1 MKRAVK
7 RAMPEKFDVIVVGA
21 GPAGTSCAL
30 VCAQKGLNVLLIERG
45 EYPGSKNVMGGVLYR
60 KQMEE
65 LIPEFWKE
73 APLERPVIEQRFW
86 MMDKES
92 VVQFGYK
99 GLEWGVE
106 PYNNFTV
113 LRAQFDQ
120 WFAKKAV
127 EAGALLINETVVT
140 ECIVENGK
148 VIGIR
153 TDRPNGEVY
162 ADVVVLADGVN
173 SLLSKQLG
181 FHKEFRPDEVALTV
195 MEVINL
201 PKEKINDRFNLE
213 DNQGCTIEIFGDST
227 KGNLGT
233 AFLYTNKDS
242 LNIGVGTTLSS
253 MIKAKLKPY
262 DLLDYLKTHPMVK
275 PMLAGGESAEYLAH
289 LIPEGGYRS
298 VPKVAG
304 NGVVVVGDAAQ
315 LVNAIHREGSNMAMH
330 SGLLAAET
338 VIEAKYRGDFSE
350 SSLNLYRQKLY
361 DSFIIK
367 DLEKYKDATHTFENN
382 PQYFKEYVPMMNKA
396 MSKFFTV
403 DGTPKREKQKEIMK
417 SVTSERGTIKV
428 IQDIYRAWKAVK

>member
-1 MKRAVK
+1 MS
-7 RAMPEKFDVIVVGA
+7 EKFDVIVVGA
-21 GPAGTSCAL
+21 GPAGTSCAYI
-30 VCAQKGLNVLLIERG
+30 CAKNGLKVLQIERG

-65 LIPEFWKE
+65 IIPEFWKE

-92 VVQFGYK
+92 AVTFGYK

-120 WFAKKAV
+120 WFAKKGV
-127 EAGALLINETVVT
+127 EQGVLLINETVVL

-148 VIGIR
+148 VIGVR
-153 TDRPNGEVY
+153 TDRPDGEVY

-173 SLLSKQLG
+173 SLLGKQLG

-195 MEVINL
+195 MEVVNL
-201 PKEKINDRFNLE
+201 SKEKINDRFNLE

-233 AFLYTNKDS
+233 AFIYTNKES
-242 LNIGVGTTLSS
+242 INIGVGTTLSS

-262 DLLDYLKTHPMVK
+262 DLLDYLKTHPMVR
-275 PMLAGGESAEYLAH
+275 PLMEGGESAEYLAH
-289 LIPEGGYRS
+289 LIPEGGFHS

-304 NGVVVVGDAAQ
+304 NGVLVVGDAAQ
-315 LVNAIHREGSNMAMH
+315 LVNAIHREGSNMAMK
-330 SGLLAAET
+330 SGQMAAEAI
-338 VIEAKYRGDFSE
+338 IEAKKRNDFSE
-350 SSLNLYRQKLY
+350 SSLNHYREALHE
-361 DSFIIK
+361 SFIMK
-367 DLEKYKDATHTFENN
+367 DLEKYKDATHVFEHH
-382 PQYFKEYVPMMNKA
+382 PQYFKEYVPLMNRA
-396 MSKFFTV
+396 ASKFFTV
-403 DGTPKREKQKEIMK
+403 DGTSKKDKQIQIMK
-417 SVTSERGTIKV
+417 SFTGERGTIKV
-428 IQDIYRAWKAVK
+428 IKDMYRAWKAVK

>member
-1 MKRAVK
+1 
-7 RAMPEKFDVIVVGA
+7 
-21 GPAGTSCAL
+21 
-30 VCAQKGLNVLLIERG
+30 
-45 EYPGSKNVMGGVLYR
+45 
-60 KQMEE
+60 
-65 LIPEFWKE
+65 
-73 APLERPVIEQRFW
+73 
-86 MMDKES
+86 
-92 VVQFGYK
+92 
-99 GLEWGVE
+99 
-106 PYNNFTV
+106 
-113 LRAQFDQ
+113 
-120 WFAKKAV
+120 
-127 EAGALLINETVVT
+127 
-140 ECIVENGK
+140 
-148 VIGIR
+148 
-153 TDRPNGEVY
+153 
-162 ADVVVLADGVN
+162 
-173 SLLSKQLG
+173 
-181 FHKEFRPDEVALTV
+181 

-253 MIKAKLKPY
+253 MIKSKMKPY

-338 VIEAKYRGDFSE
+338 VIEAKHRGDFSE

-403 DGTPKREKQKEIMK
+403 DGTPKRDKQKEIMK
-417 SVTSERGTIKV
+417 SVTAERGTFKV

>member
-1 MKRAVK
+1 
-7 RAMPEKFDVIVVGA
+7 MPEKFDVIVVGA

-30 VCAQKGLNVLLIERG
+30 VCAQHGLNVLLIERG

-148 VIGIR
+148 VIGVK

-233 AFLYTNKDS
+233 AFLYTNKES

-253 MIKAKLKPY
+253 MIKSKMKPY

-338 VIEAKYRGDFSE
+338 VIEAKHRGDFSE

-417 SVTSERGTIKV
+417 SVRSERGTIKV

>member
-1 MKRAVK
+1 MS
-7 RAMPEKFDVIVVGA
+7 EKFDVIVVGA
-21 GPAGTSCAL
+21 GPAGTACAL
-30 VCAQKGLNVLLIERG
+30 TCARSGLKVLLIERG

-65 LIPEFWKE
+65 LVPEFWKE

-92 VVQFGYK
+92 VVSFGYK
-99 GLEWGVE
+99 GLEWGE
-106 PYNNFTV
+106 ENNYNNFTV

-120 WFAKKAV
+120 WFASKAV
-127 EAGALLINETVVT
+127 QAGALLINETVVL

-148 VIGIR
+148 VVGVR

-173 SLLSKQLG
+173 SLLGKQLG

-201 PKEKINDRFNLE
+201 PKEKINDRFNLS

-253 MIKAKLKPY
+253 MINAKLKPY
-262 DLLDYLKTHPMVK
+262 ELLDYLKNHPMVK
-275 PMLAGGESAEYLAH
+275 PLLEGGESAEYLAH

-304 NGVVVVGDAAQ
+304 NGVVVIGDAAQ
-315 LVNAIHREGSNMAMH
+315 LVNAIHREGSNMAMS
-330 SGLLAAET
+330 SGKMAAEAI
-338 VIEAKYRGDFSE
+338 IEAKHRNDFSE
-350 SSLNLYRQKLY
+350 STLNIYREKLY
-361 DSFIIK
+361 DSFIMK
-367 DLEKYKDATHTFENN
+367 DLEKYKDAAHTFEKY
-382 PQYFKEYVPMMNKA
+382 PQYFKEYVPFMNKA

-403 DGTPKREKQKEIMK
+403 DGTPKRDKQKEIIK
-417 SVTSERGTIKV
+417 SITKERGTINVVK
-428 IQDIYRAWKAVK
+428 DMYRAWKAVK

>member
-1 MKRAVK
+1 
-7 RAMPEKFDVIVVGA
+7 MPEKFDVIVVGA

-148 VIGIR
+148 VIGVR

-304 NGVVVVGDAAQ
+304 NGVLVVGDAAQ

-338 VIEAKYRGDFSE
+338 VIEAKYRGDYSE
-350 SSLNLYRQKLY
+350 SSLNLYRRKLY

-417 SVTSERGTIKV
+417 SVTAERGTIKV

>member
-1 MKRAVK
+1 
-7 RAMPEKFDVIVVGA
+7 MPEKFDVIVVGA
-21 GPAGTSCAL
+21 GPAGTACAYT
-30 VCAQKGLNVLLIERG
+30 CAQKGLKVLQIERG

-65 LIPEFWKE
+65 IIPEFWKD

-92 VVQFGYK
+92 VVSFGYK

-113 LRAQFDQ
+113 LRAKFDQ
-120 WFAKKAV
+120 WFAEQAV
-127 EAGALLINETVVT
+127 KAGALLICETVVT

-148 VIGIR
+148 VIGVR
-153 TDRPNGEVY
+153 TDRPDGDLF

-173 SLLSKQLG
+173 SLLGKQLG

-201 PKEKINDRFNLE
+201 PKEKINDRFNLD

-262 DLLDYLKTHPMVK
+262 DLLDYLKTHPMIK
-275 PMLAGGESAEYLAH
+275 PFLEGGESAEYLAH
-289 LIPEGGYRS
+289 LIPEGGYHS
-298 VPKVAG
+298 VPKVVG
-304 NGVVVVGDAAQ
+304 SGVLVVGDAAQ
-315 LVNAIHREGSNMAMH
+315 LVNAIHREGSNMAMS
-330 SGLLAAET
+330 SGKMAAEAI
-338 VIEAKYRGDFSE
+338 VKAKEADDFSAIGL
-350 SSLNLYRQKLY
+350 SSYKEALYG
-361 DSFIIK
+361 SFIMK

-382 PQYFKEYVPMMNKA
+382 PQYFTDYVPMMNRA
-396 MSKFFTV
+396 ASKFFTV
-403 DGTPKREKQKEIMK
+403 DGTPKRDKQKEIMRSITK
-417 SVTSERGTIKV
+417 EKGRFKV
-428 IQDIYRAWKAVK
+428 MQDMYRAWKAVK

>member
-1 MKRAVK
+1 
-7 RAMPEKFDVIVVGA
+7 MPEKFDVIVVGA

-148 VIGIR
+148 VIGVR

-417 SVTSERGTIKV
+417 SVTAERGTIKV